1 MSKTS
6 SDSNNARLK
15 RKRKQKIKRRIQL
28 VLLFL
33 ILILTA
39 TGIWGVIRFVS
50 EYNDKNTFEY
60 QYSEAVRYFE
70 SGSYDKALTH
80 LNKALG
86 MDDIEDSDKKEAI
99 EKKYLILLAK
109 KDYDEAINIM
119 LQMIEEEAT
128 KERYYDL
135 MELYSLT
142 GKYDQ
147 VDALANK
154 LAGTEFNDIYAEY
167 MIGNIS
173 ISLEGGAYEEKL
185 KIEMES
191 SKADLI
197 IHYTLDGSVPTLA
210 SNIYMEPFEFTEEGS
225 YTIRAIGI
233 NSNGMQCAEVCETY
247 VISFPRPD
255 KPLVTPGTGVYHDE
269 IIINVAGVL
278 EGVSVYY
285 TLDGTR
291 PTDKSMVYEEPIV
304 LPAGN
309 YIFNAIAINESG
321 IESELVWRI
330 YEYMPEAAYSYGA
343 ALIKV
348 KNNLINKGIMLDMEG
363 NTTEGTLIK
372 VNFLDVALVDNTDK
386 KYYVFQITSE
396 YNGMSETLSGYYA
409 VSIDDGT
416 YLEVDFVDLN
426 RYKQENKDVSDNQG

>member
-1 MSKTS
+1 MSKTNS
-6 SDSNNARLK
+6 ESNNVRMQ

-28 VLLFL
+28 VLLFF

-39 TGIWGVIRFVS
+39 LGIWGAVHFVS
-50 EYNDKNTFEY
+50 EYNNKNTFEY
-60 QYSEAVRYFE
+60 QYGEASRYFE

-80 LNKALG
+80 LNKALD
-86 MDDIEDSDKKEAI
+86 MDDINDADKKDVI
-99 EKKYLILLAK
+99 EMKYRILLAK
-109 KDYDEAINIM
+109 KDYDEAIKVM

-142 GKYDQ
+142 GEYAQ
-147 VDALANK
+147 MDALANK

-173 ISLEGGAYEEKL
+173 ISLEGGTYEEKI
-185 KIEMES
+185 KVEMKS

-197 IHYTLDGSVPTLA
+197 IHYTLDGSVPTIA
-210 SNIYMEPFEFTEEGS
+210 SNIYTEPFEFTEEGS

-233 NSNGMQCAEVCETY
+233 NSNGMQCEEICETY
-247 VISFPRPD
+247 IITFPRPD
-255 KPLVTPGTGVYHDE
+255 KPLVTPATGVYNDE
-269 IIINVAGVL
+269 ITISVAGVL
-278 EGVSVYY
+278 EGVTVYY
-285 TLDGTR
+285 TLDGTV
-291 PTDKSMVYEEPIV
+291 PTDKSEVYTEPIV
-304 LPAGN
+304 LPMGN
-309 YIFNAIAINESG
+309 YIFNAIAINEGG

-343 ALIKV
+343 AIIKV
-348 KNNLINKGIMLDMEG
+348 KNNLMSKGVMLDMDG
-363 NTTEGTLIK
+363 NTTEGTTIK
-372 VNFLDVALVDNTDK
+372 VNFVGVTSVDDTNK
-386 KYYVFQITSE
+386 QYYIFQITSE

-416 YLEVDFVDLN
+416 YLELN
-426 RYKQENKDVSDNQG
+426 HVNMNRDKQE